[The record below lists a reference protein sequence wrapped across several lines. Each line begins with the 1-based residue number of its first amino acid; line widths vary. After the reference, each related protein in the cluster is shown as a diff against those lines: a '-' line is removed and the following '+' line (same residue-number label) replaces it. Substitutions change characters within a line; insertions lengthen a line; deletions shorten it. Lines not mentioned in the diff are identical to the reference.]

1 MQVRDRFAGLF
12 DAVFLAE
19 VGLIVIVRKV
29 IESQHIL
36 GVPVGLGFLGGVGG
50 AHAAKLQGVG
60 GGGSGLEVVGGE
72 HGAAL
77 PGQNGEPAVEGTVIL
92 IHAHVHG
99 ELRGAHIVRGMGGH
113 AAGGAIRRG
122 LWCDGVQISAVG
134 DGGAGV
140 HLAYHRT
147 ELTLICYCELSCHI
161 GTLELCISVQFAY
174 KAAAFLLDNL
184 IRLRLFYRE
193 STGKIAVLDNTVCI
207 SGNASQRCGCTICTI
222 IVSILDDSPT
232 NATTNHAVAGIPSSN
247 AADCRCTIIAPAGE
261 RDTTTDHAVP
271 YRSCTGIGNTSQK
284 RRSTDNRAIHTQIF
298 NYAAL
303 CKFPHK
309 AGCNESTNGVII
321 AVQGAGELIATGA
334 DGRPGLAVEV
344 DVGGELAADGRVA
357 LVDRIGE
364 PGQFRG
370 GIDQVDTALVLRG
383 CGLGGAV
390 PALTGIGQCYLD
402 GVVFGSGKAAAD
414 RDIFRL
420 GDGIGIRLAGVD
432 DVCAV
437 LVCCDRAAHGVG
449 QRNRRIRRI
458 SCKLHL
464 VRRQGSE
471 GHILGHVPAFNLD
484 GSCLSLIAVLADGIG
499 VGTRSNGVCA
509 VFAGDLRAATV
520 LQHHRC
526 TGGSVKGKGV
536 GCGGGKI
543 LEPDIVTAATFTER
557 QGEFFTR
564 VQHRAKGF
572 PTVLLIGCQQSA
584 CTFFHAKGRIVVP

>member
-1 MQVRDRFAGLF
+1 
-12 DAVFLAE
+12 
-19 VGLIVIVRKV
+19 
-29 IESQHIL
+29 
-36 GVPVGLGFLGGVGG
+36 
-50 AHAAKLQGVG
+50 
-60 GGGSGLEVVGGE
+60 
-72 HGAAL
+72 
-77 PGQNGEPAVEGTVIL
+77 
-92 IHAHVHG
+92 
-99 ELRGAHIVRGMGGH
+99 MGGH
-113 AAGGAIRRG
+113 AAGGTIRRG

-174 KAAAFLLDNL
+174 KAAAFLIDNL

-232 NATTNHAVAGIPSSN
+232 NATTNHTVAGIPSSN
-247 AADCRCTIIAPAGE
+247 AADCRCTIISPAGE

-344 DVGGELAADGRVA
+344 DVGGEFGADISLPVLDG
-357 LVDRIGE
+357 IGK
-364 PGQFRG
+364 PGQLRG

-383 CGLGGAV
+383 RGLGRAV
-390 PALTGIGQCYLD
+390 PSLTGIGQCYRD

-414 RDIFRL
+414 RDIVRL

-449 QRNRRIRRI
+449 HGHRG
-458 SCKLHL
+458 
-464 VRRQGSE
+464 VRRSYGKGQGT
-471 GHILGHVPAFNLD
+471 GGKFAQRDGLVHIGANGDVPRLGLVAE
-484 GSCLSLIAVLADGIG
+484 LADGVGVVGILGSDIDILAFFAVRRLLVNGGVSLFQCYRRIIGGKLQGNDRQLDKGNGNGVVPLLGGKLLRYLFVAFLFHRIG
-499 VGTRSNGVCA
+499 VFFANCQGITSVCTRCQAGVALFQRHSGINCRSCRILDIKA
-509 VFAGDLRAATV
+509 HGGQHLGAEIAQPNAILPLVPAAIFSVVYGDLIPGIYSDGKLFPILLFTTVSAA
-520 LQHHRC
+520 
-526 TGGSVKGKGV
+526 G
-536 GCGGGKI
+536 
-543 LEPDIVTAATFTER
+543 
-557 QGEFFTR
+557 
-564 VQHRAKGF
+564 
-572 PTVLLIGCQQSA
+572 
-584 CTFFHAKGRIVVP
+584 